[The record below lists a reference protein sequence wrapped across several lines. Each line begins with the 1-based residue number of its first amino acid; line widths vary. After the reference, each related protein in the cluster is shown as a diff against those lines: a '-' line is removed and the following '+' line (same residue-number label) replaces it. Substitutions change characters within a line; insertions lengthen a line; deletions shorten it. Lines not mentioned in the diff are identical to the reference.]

1 MQNPPENIS
10 PASHTAGHLNRQDRT
25 VYMLRPVAGGRKGEG
40 ENIWYA
46 TVYGGA
52 TTSEAELDAN
62 AHRLQLCWNACEGI
76 PSDKLDKQ
84 NKPNAA
90 VAAIKFALERKFE
103 CPIELLQ
110 CWLHGDFD
118 SIRREW
124 PDAPEDIFIGA
135 DPLATGSLIEKST
148 DLATEIDLLK
158 SKVLELEKFQ
168 KAVNELQQFF
178 TSHNGVPV
186 DKATIKAEDFW
197 RIIGQSDT
205 AAHPRKFE
213 IEKELLG
220 VIKQFVKI
228 YGDGEV
234 EEQDED
240 EEVPNQWYDEQCEAA
255 MRNARAVLKKYEP
268 QI

>member
-1 MQNPPENIS
+1 MLPKMQNSSENTS
-10 PASHTAGHLNRQDRT
+10 TATHTAGHLNLHNHQ
-25 VYMLRPVAGGRKGEG
+25 
-40 ENIWYA
+40 
-46 TVYGGA
+46 
-52 TTSEAELDAN
+52 
-62 AHRLQLCWNACEGI
+62 
-76 PSDKLDKQ
+76 
-84 NKPNAA
+84 NAA

-103 CPIELLQ
+103 CPIEFLQ
-110 CWLHGDFD
+110 CWFHGDFD

-135 DPLATGSLIEKST
+135 DPLAAGSFFKESG
-148 DLATEIDLLK
+148 DPATEIELLK
-158 SKVLELEKFQ
+158 NKVLELENFQ
-168 KAVNELQQFF
+168 QAVNELKQYF
-178 TSHNGVPV
+178 TSNNGVPV
-186 DKATIKAEDFW
+186 KKTTIKAKDFW